1 MTTPAA
7 DSIPTLIVLGGVAT
21 IAGPNGRRTLPVEE
35 FCVSPGRNALAPD
48 ELLVSIHFPAPA
60 ANSGARF
67 LRFIPRNEMDI
78 AVVNAAGPW
87 VNNVIGRVGIADL
100 LQPRLHDLTEE
111 HHRARTLFGPPSQP
125 PGDRTR
131 AASI

>member
-1 MTTPAA
+1 MHPID
-7 DSIPTLIVLGGVAT
+7 DS
-21 IAGPNGRRTLPVEE
+21 AGESGRFAVRDRLTV
-35 FCVSPGRNALAPD
+35 RALAYLFAENGCTEAD
-48 ELLVSIHFPAPA
+48 
-60 ANSGARF
+60 
-67 LRFIPRNEMDI
+67 
-78 AVVNAAGPW
+78 VVDAE
-87 VNNVIGRVGIADL
+87 NNVIGRVGIADL